1 MDDPTEYLAA
11 SERVT
16 AVKVGALPESV
27 FLSNSILD
35 LRRMLCSTEERK
47 VFLHCGVPLMFC
59 LGYCISSDDDPTTGG
74 RGVGGRSRSADL
86 GGLGGVPCLTT
97 DGTTGQMSFGG
108 TGGPTDGLNGI
119 TGLGVSG
126 RTGSPTGWRAILGVW
141 MSFQIFVGRDDPCR
155 NSSR

>member
-16 AVKVGALPESV
+16 AVRVGALPESV

-47 VFLHCGVPLMFC
+47 VSLHCGVPLMFC

-74 RGVGGRSRSADL
+74 RGVGGRSRSVDL

-108 TGGPTDGLNGI
+108 TGGPTSGLNGI

>member
-47 VFLHCGVPLMFC
+47 VSLHCGVPLMFC
-59 LGYCISSDDDPTTGG
+59 LGYCISSDDNPTTGG
-74 RGVGGRSRSADL
+74 RGVGGRSRSVDL

-108 TGGPTDGLNGI
+108 TGGPTGGLNGI

-126 RTGSPTGWRAILGVW
+126 WTGSPTGWCAILGVW
-141 MSFQIFVGRDDPCR
+141 MSFQIFIGRDDPCR

>member
-16 AVKVGALPESV
+16 AVRVGALPESV
-27 FLSNSILD
+27 FLLNSILD
-35 LRRMLCSTEERK
+35 LRRMLCLTEERK
-47 VFLHCGVPLMFC
+47 VSLHCGVPLMFY

-74 RGVGGRSRSADL
+74 RGVGGRSRSVDL
-86 GGLGGVPCLTT
+86 GGLGGVPCLTAGGMT
-97 DGTTGQMSFGG
+97 DQMSFGG
-108 TGGPTDGLNGI
+108 TGGPTGGLNGI

>member
-16 AVKVGALPESV
+16 AVRVGALPESV

-47 VFLHCGVPLMFC
+47 VSLHCGVPLMFC

-74 RGVGGRSRSADL
+74 RGVGGQSRSADL
-86 GGLGGVPCLTT
+86 GGLGGVPCLTP

-108 TGGPTDGLNGI
+108 TGGPTGGLSGI

-126 RTGSPTGWRAILGVW
+126 RTGSPTGWRALGVW
-141 MSFQIFVGRDDPCR
+141 VSLQIFVGRDDPCR

>member
-16 AVKVGALPESV
+16 AVRVGALPESV

-47 VFLHCGVPLMFC
+47 VSLHCGVPLMFC

-74 RGVGGRSRSADL
+74 RGVGGRSRSVDL

-108 TGGPTDGLNGI
+108 TGGPNGI

>member
-16 AVKVGALPESV
+16 AVRVGALPESV

-47 VFLHCGVPLMFC
+47 VSLHCGVPLMFC

-74 RGVGGRSRSADL
+74 RGVGGRSRSVDL
-86 GGLGGVPCLTT
+86 GGLSGVP
-97 DGTTGQMSFGG
+97 
-108 TGGPTDGLNGI
+108 
-119 TGLGVSG
+119 
-126 RTGSPTGWRAILGVW
+126 
-141 MSFQIFVGRDDPCR
+141 
-155 NSSR
+155 